1 MLQRAVAGTIATQAV
16 TWQLEDGT
24 ALDLTGKTITGT
36 IQPADDAGASRA
48 IAGALA
54 LGVDPAA
61 GQFTW
66 TYAAGDVSA
75 PGVYLVQFK
84 AVQAPDTIYSFADYW
99 SVEGTLPLARNSLS
113 ALRLKLMELVSARAQ
128 TPNFRQ
134 YTLAIMDAV
143 ADYSERKPLEKTALL
158 SIVSGAASYDLPA
171 DFLRLI
177 SLESAAAADGTL
189 VTDAGL
195 IPVSDTFKE
204 YYTIAGGRITFV
216 PTPQYTTTKRLWYG
230 AAYLLDA
237 DEAYADL
244 GREGERLVML
254 KAQAI
259 ALQIQANKA
268 AQEAWQYAI
277 GDERVNKEKLAEA
290 LAKRAREMSDEYE
303 AVIEKQAGQVG
314 LRSYYGLTE

>member
-1 MLQRAVAGTIATQAV
+1 MLQTAIQGSTHTSQVI
-16 TWQLEDGT
+16 TWTKEDGSIE
-24 ALDLTGKTITGT
+24 DLTGATVTGK
-36 IQPADDAGASRA
+36 IQGVEADTAQA
-48 IAGALA
+48 IAGTLQITGAA
-54 LGVDPAA
+54 TGVFSWSYAAADVAAA
-61 GQFTW
+61 GIFW
-66 TYAAGDVSA
+66 
-75 PGVYLVQFK
+75 VQFK
-84 AVQAPDTIYSFADYW
+84 ATFSDGKDDLSFADYW
-99 SVEGTLPLARNSLS
+99 VVEGALPLPRNSLG
-113 ALRLKLMELVSARAQ
+113 ALRKKLMELIAARSG
-128 TPNFRQ
+128 TPSFRQ

-143 ADYSERKPLEKTALL
+143 ADYSDRRALEKTAEL
-158 SIVSGAASYDLPA
+158 SIVSGTASYDLPA

-177 SLESAAAADGTL
+177 SLETATATDGTL
-189 VTDAGL
+189 VSDAGL
-195 IPVSDTFKE
+195 IPVSDTFRE
-204 YYTIAGGRITFV
+204 QYVIAGDQITFI

-230 AAYLLDA
+230 AAYVLNN
-237 DEAYADL
+237 DEIYADL

-290 LAKRAREMSDEYE
+290 LAKRAKEMSDEYE

>member
-1 MLQRAVAGTIATQAV
+1 MLQRAVVGTIASQAV

-24 ALDLTGKTITGT
+24 ALDLTGKSITGT
-36 IQPADDAGASRA
+36 IQPADDVAAIRA

-54 LGVDPAA
+54 PGADPAA

-66 TYAAGDVSA
+66 TYAAGDVGT

-99 SVEGTLPLARNSLS
+99 IVEGTLPLARNSLS

-143 ADYSERKPLEKTALL
+143 ADYSERKPLEKTATLA
-158 SIVSGAASYDLPA
+158 IVSGTASYDLPA
-171 DFLRLI
+171 DFLRLV
-177 SLESAAAADGTL
+177 SLESATATDGVL
-189 VTDAGL
+189 ISDAGL
-195 IPVSDTFKE
+195 IPVSDTFRE
-204 YYTIAGGRITFV
+204 SYTIAGGRITFI
-216 PTPQYTTTKRLWYG
+216 PTPQYTATKRLWYG
-230 AAYLLDA
+230 AAYLLDG
-237 DEAYADL
+237 DEIYADL

-259 ALQIQANKA
+259 ALQIQANRA

-290 LAKRAREMSDEYE
+290 LAKRAKEMSDEYE